1 MAVQSVFSVDFI
13 YKTDACL
20 WMIIHF
26 YLCISVD
33 ICNWTFSP
41 SFTEGQRK
49 EAVKMT
55 VKTMKNNL
63 VTLSGKEALPWSMW
77 TKCDQN
83 VNKHCTIRS
92 DLPAFLDSPSRLL
105 SLQRLNGRPQLLSD
119 PFQDLLWSSF
129 QSLFSDLFSFCDFK
143 RFKLSRVLES
153 D

>member
-49 EAVKMT
+49 EAVKIT

-92 DLPAFLDSPSRLL
+92 TSLLGLPIASPVSPASERKTSATQWSPSGPFVILFPVFFSVLFFVLRL
-105 SLQRLNGRPQLLSD
+105 
-119 PFQDLLWSSF
+119 
-129 QSLFSDLFSFCDFK
+129 K
-143 RFKLSRVLES
+143 TV
-153 D
+153 

>member
-49 EAVKMT
+49 EAVKIT

-63 VTLSGKEALPWSMW
+63 VTLSGSEALPWSMW

-92 DLPAFLDSPSRLL
+92 TSLLELPIASPVSPTSERKTSATQWSLSGPFVILFPVPFFWPFFVLRL
-105 SLQRLNGRPQLLSD
+105 
-119 PFQDLLWSSF
+119 
-129 QSLFSDLFSFCDFK
+129 K
-143 RFKLSRVLES
+143 TV
-153 D
+153 